1 MVLATPFRPPIET
14 ALVQA
19 SLVAE
24 AVCCTKGDL
33 ELVRNLTLRL
43 QPGEGLIL
51 TGPNGIGK
59 TTLLR
64 ALAGLERPSSGQ
76 VQVLP
81 SEGEARLV
89 HFLGMKDALKSQLSL
104 CEHLDLWAAVLD
116 IPRPHN
122 FAELIET
129 VRLTRQADLPLG
141 VLSSGQRRRAAMA
154 LLLLDPRPIWILDE
168 PMNALDQ
175 TMRSSFMTPLLGQH
189 LAKGGILVAA
199 THLPLGLANLR
210 RLELSSGGH
219 RFMPG
224 DHP

>member
-1 MVLATPFRPPIET
+1 MVLAPTSETPKET
-14 ALVQA
+14 ALAQA
-19 SLVAE
+19 SLVAD
-24 AVCCTKGDL
+24 AVSCTKGDL
-33 ELVRNLTLRL
+33 ELVRDLTLRL

-64 ALAGLERPSSGQ
+64 ALAGLERPASGK
-76 VQVLP
+76 VEIGP
-81 SEGEARLV
+81 TESEARLV

-104 CEHLDLWAAVLD
+104 REHLDQWAAILN
-116 IPRPHN
+116 IPHPSN
-122 FAELIET
+122 FASLIEA

-154 LLLLDPRPIWILDE
+154 LLLLDTRPIWILDE

-175 TMRSSFMTPLLGQH
+175 TMRHSFMTPLLEQH

-219 RFMPG
+219 RFMQG